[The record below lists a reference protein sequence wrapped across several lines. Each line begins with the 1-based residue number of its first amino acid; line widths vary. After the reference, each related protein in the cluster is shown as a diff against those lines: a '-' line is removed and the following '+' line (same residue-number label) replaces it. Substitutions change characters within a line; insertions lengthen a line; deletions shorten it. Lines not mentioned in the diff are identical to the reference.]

1 MLYFTWNQNNKPRIT
16 RIEYKQPKIIL
27 EHIKHNQTHQIQQME
42 KLYQQNLVNHIKQGG
57 KSWKRDSPCFRI
69 IDFKLFNWPINAYNH
84 KG

>member
-1 MLYFTWNQNNKPRIT
+1 MG
-16 RIEYKQPKIIL
+16 
-27 EHIKHNQTHQIQQME
+27 
-42 KLYQQNLVNHIKQGG
+42 KLYQENHVNHIKQGE